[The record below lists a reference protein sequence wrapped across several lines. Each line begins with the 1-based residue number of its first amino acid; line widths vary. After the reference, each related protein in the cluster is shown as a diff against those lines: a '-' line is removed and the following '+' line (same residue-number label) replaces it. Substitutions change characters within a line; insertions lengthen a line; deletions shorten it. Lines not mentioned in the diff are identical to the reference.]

1 MKLGGI
7 FIRSV
12 MVEAGI
18 TISQNLGD
26 LFPTYIANYKLS
38 QLLLLN
44 FIVNTVDHDMSLGN
58 AKQMLRE
65 HSVGMSYHYLF

>member
-1 MKLGGI
+1 MKFSGI
-7 FIRSV
+7 VISSV

-18 TISQNLGD
+18 TISKNLGD

-38 QLLLLN
+38 QLPLLN

-58 AKQMLRE
+58 AKYVLGE
-65 HSVGMSYHYLF
+65 HSVGKSYHYLF

>member
-1 MKLGGI
+1 
-7 FIRSV
+7 
-12 MVEAGI
+12 MVY
-18 TISQNLGD
+18 SFKSL
-26 LFPTYIANYKLS
+26 TYIANYKLS

-58 AKQMLRE
+58 AKEMLRE

>member
-7 FIRSV
+7 VIRSV

-18 TISQNLGD
+18 TISKNLGD

-38 QLLLLN
+38 QLPLLN
-44 FIVNTVDHDMSLGN
+44 FIVTVDHDMSLGN
-58 AKQMLRE
+58 AKHVLRE
-65 HSVGMSYHYLF
+65 HSVGMPYHYLF